1 MKRYEIPTMADYMT
15 LKPISIRPD
24 ESVSK
29 ALDLMVEHGIRHL
42 PVVEGGQLIGILS
55 DRNIRKIWRRNNQGE
70 SPLTSDT
77 DLQETVSNR
86 MSHPPI
92 CIQEGTSINEGIKQ
106 MVQHQIGSLPVID
119 PYYKLVGIFTEAD
132 AVRYCLFLMER
143 C

>member
-24 ESVSK
+24 ESVPK
-29 ALDLMVEHGIRHL
+29 ALGLMFEHGIHHL
-42 PVVEGGQLIGILS
+42 PVVEDEQLVGILS
-55 DRNIRKIWRRNNQGE
+55 DRDIRKIWRKNSQGE
-70 SPLTSDT
+70 LTLTGDA
-77 DLQETVSNR
+77 DLQELVSNR

-106 MVQHQIGSLPVID
+106 MVQHQIGSLPVVD
-119 PYYKLVGIFTEAD
+119 PYYKLIGIFTEAD
-132 AVRYCLFLMER
+132 ALRYCLFLIER